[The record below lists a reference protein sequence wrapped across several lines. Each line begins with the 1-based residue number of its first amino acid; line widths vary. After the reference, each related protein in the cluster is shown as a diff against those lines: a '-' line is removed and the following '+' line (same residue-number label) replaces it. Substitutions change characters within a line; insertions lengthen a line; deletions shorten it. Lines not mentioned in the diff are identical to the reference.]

1 MPRHLIYAIAAV
13 VLVLA
18 GGAYFLYGGHGFG
31 VDGRGGGNA
40 MPSPPA
46 VLDKFVLTQQP
57 QTRPRAGEGRR
68 RGPVGMGRGGPR
80 GERRGERREARE
92 RDDAARDE
100 NRGGGR
106 RQGTPAVQAA
116 WTDAAGN
123 NVDLRNYRGRLVV
136 LNLWATWCGPCI
148 TELPALARAKAAL
161 ANDGV
166 AVIAVDLEKKE
177 AADIGA
183 FLKQHGAD
191 GLDIS
196 IDRELNLMRS
206 FGASGLPLTIVFDG
220 QGHEIARA
228 AGPQKWDDPE
238 AVAYL
243 RELANWRP
251 GPPER
256 RERRER
262 EPRGRGMGRVLRH
275 L

>member
-1 MPRHLIYAIAAV
+1 MPRYLIYAIAAV

-31 VDGRGGGNA
+31 VDGRGSGSA
-40 MPSPPA
+40 MPTPPA
-46 VLDKFVLTQQP
+46 VLDKLVLTHQP
-57 QTRPRAGEGRR
+57 EARPREGRGR
-68 RGPVGMGRGGPR
+68 RGPGMGRGGPR
-80 GERRGERREARE
+80 AERRAERRGGRE
-92 RDDAARDE
+92 RDAGGEERPNAGR
-100 NRGGGR
+100 RGGA
-106 RQGTPAVQAA
+106 PAVQAA
-116 WTDAAGN
+116 WTDASGN
-123 NVDLRNYRGRLVV
+123 AVDIRNYRGRLVV

-183 FLKQHGAD
+183 FLKAHGAD

-196 IDRELNLMRS
+196 IDRDLNLMRS
-206 FGASGLPLTIVFDG
+206 FGAYGLPLTIVFDR
-220 QGHEIARA
+220 QGREIARA

-243 RELANWRP
+243 RELSNWQP
-251 GPPER
+251 GRPER
-256 RERRER
+256 RERER
-262 EPRGRGMGRVLRH
+262 QPRMRGVGRVLRH